1 MWPPLARTGHHEDP
15 YTCHNPVGG
24 CPGPLLSSPRPHP
37 PCWPPGPAA
46 AEGQHPAACQRPS
59 IPVVVSLASRKESL
73 CHRSHAPPQPGR
85 APSPSWARG
94 HPFPAGPSV
103 LAGTSWGRGSWAMRA
118 LSAKHRAGGRV
129 CPMMPQLSGW
139 AEASD
144 PGRGAARGDIWGRD
158 PTAASLWCQ
167 RNCQTQRVGQ
177 VATHTATH
185 TPGARLHSRQAQA
198 RPGRVAGPVLGS
210 WGSGEPP
217 GEVSS

>member
-1 MWPPLARTGHHEDP
+1 MDDALGL
-15 YTCHNPVGG
+15 
-24 CPGPLLSSPRPHP
+24 GPLPSTSTFGCRKSGGETRDGIMRWGQHREVRAGPRPGTSPWGSPRF
-37 PCWPPGPAA
+37 
-46 AEGQHPAACQRPS
+46 QRA
-59 IPVVVSLASRKESL
+59 ASRKLLRPFLVLVGSSD
-73 CHRSHAPPQPGR
+73 RRFPIIWGR
-85 APSPSWARG
+85 
-94 HPFPAGPSV
+94 
-103 LAGTSWGRGSWAMRA
+103 SWGRGSWAMRA